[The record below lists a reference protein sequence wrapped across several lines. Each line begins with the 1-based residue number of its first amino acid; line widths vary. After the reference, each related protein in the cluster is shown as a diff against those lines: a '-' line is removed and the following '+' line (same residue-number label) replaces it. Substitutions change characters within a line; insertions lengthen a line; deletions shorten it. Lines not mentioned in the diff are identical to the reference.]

1 MLVLEDI
8 VGFHKNHS
16 TSASSELLVVEKTLI
31 TMMLNALPWKRT
43 EFILSFLRFH
53 PRTAFCTLLF
63 TMMATPFIL
72 RDSYRVVDI
81 RVLYKGI

>member
-31 TMMLNALPWKRT
+31 TMM
-43 EFILSFLRFH
+43 
-53 PRTAFCTLLF
+53 
-63 TMMATPFIL
+63 ATPFIL